1 MASSSSSF
9 RSNVTPFPVLIKAR
23 RDEGC
28 GAAYFLPQLQY
39 FLCPPSGKWGMEICN
54 DIDFPL
60 LSRQYANDGAG
71 LTLVPAWDFVTDG
84 WLHGRMAILRCVESG
99 FSIASVPVRNERTL
113 YDWVGDWLPG
123 WISFSS
129 SLCLPAFH
137 IRGSWF
143 RDPAQRVIG
152 IRR

>member
-23 RDEGC
+23 RDEGR
-28 GAAYFLPQLQY
+28 GAAYFLPQCSTFYARLRV
-39 FLCPPSGKWGMEICN
+39 
-54 DIDFPL
+54 
-60 LSRQYANDGAG
+60 SRAWRSATISIFRCCRVSMR
-71 LTLVPAWDFVTDG
+71 TLVPAWDFVTDG

-99 FSIASVPVRNERTL
+99 FSIASVPVQNERTL
-113 YDWVGDWLPG
+113 YDWVGDWLPS

-143 RDPAQRVIG
+143 PDPAQRVIG

>member
-1 MASSSSSF
+1 
-9 RSNVTPFPVLIKAR
+9 
-23 RDEGC
+23 
-28 GAAYFLPQLQY
+28 
-39 FLCPPSGKWGMEICN
+39 MEICN

-99 FSIASVPVRNERTL
+99 FSIASVPVQNERTL